1 MSGGKK
7 LVKVLSIIFGII
19 LAVSIFTGIIC
30 AIVALG
36 IGIER
41 IVLKFPNA
49 KNEKDINIYDN
60 VDIYNEIKIYDDENI
75 ERINNLDIFLEGINL
90 NLISGDYQN
99 IVVEKSNLNNIQ
111 SKVSA
116 YIKNGTLVIKEKD
129 DIVKFGFLGFNFDV
143 KDEGTITVKI
153 PKEYDLSLITLN
165 IGTGN
170 LYIKNIT
177 SSRIELDFGAGNTKI
192 DGLVA
197 KYASI
202 NTGIGNT
209 TMNNMSIGKLDLETG
224 IGKSSYYGTISD
236 DSKIETGIGKLDL
249 SILGKYEEYMLDI
262 EKGIGN
268 VEVQRKNGLDEKL
281 FNIYENTKNNEK
293 VSLKIENG
301 IGGIDIT
308 FIE

>member
-1 MSGGKK
+1 MSSGKK

-19 LAVSIFTGIIC
+19 LAISIFTGIIC

-75 ERINNLDIFLEGINL
+75 GRINNLDIFLEGINL

-111 SKVSA
+111 SKVSV

-268 VEVQRKNGLDEKL
+268 VEVQRKNGLDEKS
-281 FNIYENTKNNEK
+281 FHIYENTKNNEK